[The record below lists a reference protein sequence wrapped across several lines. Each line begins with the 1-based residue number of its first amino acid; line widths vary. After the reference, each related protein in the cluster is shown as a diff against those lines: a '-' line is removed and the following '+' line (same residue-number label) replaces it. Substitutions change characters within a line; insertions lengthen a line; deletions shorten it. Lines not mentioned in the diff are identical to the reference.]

1 MLKGLMYCAIVFLV
15 IAFIIIMTF
24 IFLSTSKIP
33 YYEFEC
39 AVDSL
44 IGENDP
50 VSSPCQG
57 NKDATFNV
65 NVSFIVYAIGFLCF
79 LGWFFLALYAGIGL
93 IILPTDFM
101 IDYIDRPRKLTNA
114 DLQKITPKLLGYT
127 TKLLRD
133 GEELKKKYAAETKF
147 KTRNVKTVNKIS
159 ELENSVNAL
168 EAVSA
173 CVICRK
179 CDKSN

>member
-1 MLKGLMYCAIVFLV
+1 MLKGLVYCVIVFLV
-15 IAFIIIMTF
+15 VGFVTVMTF

-39 AVDSL
+39 AADGL
-44 IGENDP
+44 IGENEP
-50 VSSPCQG
+50 VSNPCQG

-93 IILPTDFM
+93 VVLPTDFI

-133 GEELKKKYAAETKF
+133 GEELRKKYAAETKF

-168 EAVSA
+168 EAVLVH
-173 CVICRK
+173 VIRRR
-179 CDKSN
+179 